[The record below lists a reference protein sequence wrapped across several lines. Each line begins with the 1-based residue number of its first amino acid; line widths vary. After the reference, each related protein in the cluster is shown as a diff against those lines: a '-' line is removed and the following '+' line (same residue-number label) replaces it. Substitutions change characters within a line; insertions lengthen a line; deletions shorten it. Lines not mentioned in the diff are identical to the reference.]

1 MKQPQCGQVW
11 QLADKQ
17 GPLGAVLVLSGNA
30 YNELPGPTVLI
41 VRLLD
46 TAQADADSITVRLSD
61 DHAAVLDWVTY
72 AHKGLFSEL
81 LYDAG
86 EQKLSDVRNMLFKLL
101 ATN

>member
-1 MKQPQCGQVW
+1 MKRPRCGQVW
-11 QLADKQ
+11 QLADEQ

-46 TAQADADSITVRLSD
+46 AAQADEGSIVVRLSA

-72 AHKGLFSEL
+72 AHKGLFREMLYEVEERVLSE
-81 LYDAG
+81 
-86 EQKLSDVRNMLFKLL
+86 VRNMLFRLL
-101 ATN
+101 ATR

>member
-1 MKQPQCGQVW
+1 MRQPRCGQVW
-11 QLADKQ
+11 QLADEQ

-46 TAQADADSITVRLSD
+46 AAQADPASITVRLSD

-81 LYDAG
+81 LYEVEG
-86 EQKLSDVRNMLFKLL
+86 QKLSDVRNMLFRLL
-101 ATN
+101 ATS

>member
-1 MKQPQCGQVW
+1 MKRLMCGQVW

-46 TAQADADSITVRLSD
+46 AAQADASAITVHLSK
-61 DHAAVLDWVTY
+61 DHAAVLDWVTH
-72 AHKGLFSEL
+72 AHKGLFSKL
-81 LYDAG
+81 LYDVE
-86 EQKLSDVRNMLFKLL
+86 EQKLSDVRNMLFRLL
-101 ATN
+101 STN

>member
-1 MKQPQCGQVW
+1 VNRPRCGQVW

-30 YNELPGPTVLI
+30 YNDLPGPTVLI

-46 TAQADADSITVRLSD
+46 AAQADQASMTVRLSD

-72 AHKGLFSEL
+72 AHKGLFSRL
-81 LYDAG
+81 LYDVE
-86 EQKLSDVRNMLFKLL
+86 EQKLADVRNMLFRLL
-101 ATN
+101 ATH

>member
-1 MKQPQCGQVW
+1 MKRLRCGQVW
-11 QLADKQ
+11 QLADEQ

-46 TAQADADSITVRLSD
+46 AEQADPASITVRLGD

-72 AHKGLFSEL
+72 AHKGLFGEL
-81 LYDAG
+81 LYEVE
-86 EQKLSDVRNMLFKLL
+86 EQKLSDVRNMLFRLL
-101 ATN
+101 ATS